1 MVTAPVGT
9 SQGHGRQPSGLSS
22 LQRDEVSLQQ
32 DQVPLL
38 LPKLRQ
44 DADAIAAGWPW
55 TAPAGLVPIGDHTQ
69 PYASIPAEGPALLI
83 LQEKEHFENAEVL
96 QLVPGKPC
104 APR

>member
-9 SQGHGRQPSGLSS
+9 SQGRGRQPSGLSS
-22 LQRDEVSLQQ
+22 LQRDEV
-32 DQVPLL
+32 PLL
-38 LPKLRQ
+38 LPKLCQ
-44 DADAIAAGWPW
+44 DADAIAAGWRG
-55 TAPAGLVPIGDHTQ
+55 TAPAGLVPTGDHTQ

-83 LQEKEHFENAEVL
+83 LQEKEHFENVEVL